1 MTSRVSSK
9 TILSS
14 SRDLVLLALLSSL
27 TMFGADEG
35 GIRQK
40 KYIQGIQKR
49 TIAWT
54 RQIDEDVQDPKTN
67 SKRSDVQQKYY
78 VARILI

>member
-1 MTSRVSSK
+1 MSSK
-9 TILSS
+9 TIHSS

-40 KYIQGIQKR
+40 KYIQRIQKR

-78 VARILI
+78 VA